1 MIGRQV
7 GNFRIVDHLG
17 EGGMAV
23 VYKAEHVHMGTPAA
37 VKVLA
42 SNLARNDKVR
52 TRFTAEA
59 SVMAHLRHSN
69 IVAVLDFI
77 VEPDVLAIV
86 MEFLDGPSLEDM
98 LRARR
103 TPMTPG
109 EATPL
114 FRQILEAVGFAHSNG
129 VVHRDLKPSN
139 VMIVQEGTKQIAKVL
154 DFGLVKI
161 LGEGPQLT
169 RTGAKMGTLWYMSP
183 EQCEGARDVG
193 PATDIYALG
202 VTLYQMLT
210 ANVPFGGV
218 SDYKIMKGH
227 IELEPPRPSSFVS
240 GLPSQLEQV
249 VLKALTKD
257 PAERWESCAGFLA
270 ALDEGVDRQPEA
282 PVSPPSKPT
291 GSGIATGDEPAKPES
306 PVSVQPAST
315 DPIAEPTT
323 KRAQLPR
330 VSSAEIMKAAE
341 LCGRGRIA
349 EREGRLE
356 ESLAIYGK
364 AVELDPSN
372 RDATTGE
379 ERLEEVMFT
388 QSIEDAQTMSSQG
401 KIEDAIGRFA
411 KATEIARR
419 KSAFEPR
426 LDEARTA
433 LVDEILGSVQ
443 KREDASD
450 LKGAMTVLEEAAK
463 SLADCPRV
471 HGKWEAL
478 VSQFRKM
485 GFGGMALA
493 RAKHLIANKL
503 WSEAYAELEKADKQG
518 IDSHDTA
525 PLKVKALAALASEAI
540 QRDDLDEASSLLTR
554 LERIA
559 DARDPVL
566 VPLRSKV
573 SDLRKHRVLE
583 PIRSALDDGQL
594 VEATVMLN
602 QAKSTL
608 GADHPKLKRLRNRLR
623 HLRARKH

>member
-183 EQCEGARDVG
+183 EQCEGAKSVG

-210 ANVPFGGV
+210 ANVPFGGD
-218 SDYKIMKGH
+218 SDYRIMRGH
-227 IELEPPRPSSFVS
+227 IELEPPPPTSFVS
-240 GLPSQLEQV
+240 GLPSHLEQV
-249 VLKALTKD
+249 VMKALAKD
-257 PAERWESCAGFLA
+257 PTQRWESCAGFIA
-270 ALDEGVDRQPEA
+270 ALDEGVDRQPRASVWPPTKTTGAGESRA
-282 PVSPPSKPT
+282 SSERVARVFPADPPVT
-291 GSGIATGDEPAKPES
+291 
-306 PVSVQPAST
+306 SVGVP
-315 DPIAEPTT
+315 
-323 KRAQLPR
+323 KRARAQESEAAGL
-330 VSSAEIMKAAE
+330 SSDQPDT
-341 LCGRGRIA
+341 
-349 EREGRLE
+349 
-356 ESLAIYGK
+356 
-364 AVELDPSN
+364 V
-372 RDATTGE
+372 
-379 ERLEEVMFT
+379 
-388 QSIEDAQTMSSQG
+388 
-401 KIEDAIGRFA
+401 
-411 KATEIARR
+411 TEIGTKDREHQNPPEWR
-419 KSAFEPR
+419 N
-426 LDEARTA
+426 
-433 LVDEILGSVQ
+433 ILT
-443 KREDASD
+443 
-450 LKGAMTVLEEAAK
+450 GAVLA
-463 SLADCPRV
+463 
-471 HGKWEAL
+471 
-478 VSQFRKM
+478 
-485 GFGGMALA
+485 
-493 RAKHLIANKL
+493 
-503 WSEAYAELEKADKQG
+503 
-518 IDSHDTA
+518 
-525 PLKVKALAALASEAI
+525 
-540 QRDDLDEASSLLTR
+540 
-554 LERIA
+554 
-559 DARDPVL
+559 VL
-566 VPLRSKV
+566 VYQILLFV
-573 SDLRKHRVLE
+573 VFF
-583 PIRSALDDGQL
+583 LD
-594 VEATVMLN
+594 
-602 QAKSTL
+602 
-608 GADHPKLKRLRNRLR
+608 
-623 HLRARKH
+623 